1 MFENEARMSSR
12 PTKVLA
18 LTRYSSMAASTRQR
32 FDQYVPHLGKAGFEI
47 TSAPLFGDEY
57 VASIGKSRSKALVA
71 RSYAARLVN
80 LVRAAGRF
88 DAAWVQ
94 YDLFPFLPGF
104 AERALRLANIPYIVD
119 YDDALFH
126 NYDRGGALKTR
137 LLGGKLTPLLAGARG
152 CAAGNAYL
160 ADYLE
165 RYNRNVRIIPTV
177 VDTEHYTVVESRNPR
192 PVVGWIGSPS
202 TWRYVEPIL
211 PQILP
216 VIEAAGGRFRAV
228 GSGRRGV
235 HGIVEFVDWA
245 EAREIEDVQQFDIG
259 IMPLPDEEW
268 ARGKCG
274 YKLIQYM
281 ACGRPT
287 IASPVGVNRQIVEH
301 GVNGH
306 LASSSEEWRSSL
318 EALLESRERRESM
331 GSHGRRVVE
340 GNYSLHS
347 QIQPM
352 VDLFDCLRVH

>member
-12 PTKVLA
+12 PIKVLA

-32 FDQYVPHLGKAGFEI
+32 FDQYIPHLERAGFEI

-57 VASIGKSRSKALVA
+57 VARIGNSRSKALVA
-71 RSYAARLVN
+71 RSYTARAFDLA
-80 LVRAAGRF
+80 RAATQF

-94 YDLFPFLPGF
+94 YDLFPFLPGV
-104 AERALRLANIPYIVD
+104 AEHALRLANVPYIVD

-137 LLGGKLTPLLAGARG
+137 LLSNKLAPLLTGARG

-160 ADYLE
+160 AAYLGQ
-165 RYNRNVRIIPTV
+165 YNQNVRIIPTV
-177 VDTEHYTVVESRNPR
+177 VDTDHYRVVPSQNER

-211 PQILP
+211 PHIMP

-228 GSGRRGV
+228 GSGRS
-235 HGIVEFVDWA
+235 GIHRNAEFVNWT
-245 EAREIEDVQQFDIG
+245 EKHEVEDVQGFDIG

-281 ACGRPT
+281 ACGRST
-287 IASPVGVNRQIVEH
+287 IASPVGVNCQIVDH
-301 GVNGH
+301 GRDGY
-306 LASSSEEWRSSL
+306 LAGSVQEWQGAL
-318 EALLESRERRESM
+318 TALLENTGRRESM
-331 GSHGRRVVE
+331 GMYGRRVVE
-340 GNYSLHS
+340 GSYSLQS

-352 VDLFDCLRVH
+352 IELFDCLRMR

>member
-12 PTKVLA
+12 PVKVLA

-32 FDQYVPHLGKAGFEI
+32 FDQYIPHLERAGFEI

-57 VASIGKSRSKALVA
+57 VASIGNSRSKALVA
-71 RSYAARLVN
+71 RSYTARVFDLA
-80 LVRAAGRF
+80 RAATRF

-104 AERALRLANIPYIVD
+104 AERALRLANVPYIVD

-137 LLGGKLTPLLAGARG
+137 LLGNKLAPLLTGARG

-160 ADYLE
+160 AAYLE
-165 RYNRNVRIIPTV
+165 QYNRNVGIIPTV
-177 VDTEHYTVVESRNPR
+177 VDTDHYRVVQSQNER

-211 PQILP
+211 PHIIP
-216 VIEAAGGRFRAV
+216 VIEAAGGWFRAI
-228 GSGRRGV
+228 GSGKSGV

-245 EAREIEDVQQFDIG
+245 EDREVKDVQGFDVG

-287 IASPVGVNRQIVEH
+287 IASPVGVNRQIVNH
-301 GVNGH
+301 GVDGY
-306 LASSSEEWRSSL
+306 LASSIEEWQSAL
-318 EALLESRERRESM
+318 QVLLESRGRRESM
-331 GSHGRRVVE
+331 GIHGRRIIE
-340 GNYSLHS
+340 GNYSLKS

-352 VDLFDCLRVH
+352 IHLFDCLRKL

>member
-1 MFENEARMSSR
+1 MSSR
-12 PTKVLA
+12 PIKILA

-32 FDQYVPHLGKAGFEI
+32 FDQYIPHLERAGFEI
-47 TSAPLFGDEY
+47 TSAPLFGDAY
-57 VASIGKSRSKALVA
+57 VASIGNARSKGLVA
-71 RSYAARLVN
+71 RSYAARVLD
-80 LVRAAGRF
+80 LLRAATRF

-94 YDLFPFLPGF
+94 YDLFPFLPGL
-104 AERALRLANIPYIVD
+104 AERALRLGSVPYIVD

-126 NYDRGGALKTR
+126 NYDRGGAVKTR
-137 LLGGKLTPLLAGARG
+137 LLGNKLAPLLTGARG
-152 CAAGNAYL
+152 CAAGNEYL
-160 ADYLE
+160 ATYLR

-177 VDTEHYTVVESRNPR
+177 VDTEHYRVVPSPNER

-211 PQILP
+211 PHILP
-216 VIEAAGGRFRAV
+216 SIEAAGGRFRAV

-245 EAREIEDVQQFDIG
+245 EDREVADVQGFDIG
-259 IMPLPDEEW
+259 VMPLPDEEW

-287 IASPVGVNRQIVEH
+287 IASPVGVNRQIVDHE
-301 GVNGH
+301 VNGY
-306 LASSSEEWRSSL
+306 LASSVQEWQAAL
-318 EALLESRERRESM
+318 QALLESRARREAM
-331 GSHGRRVVE
+331 GAHGRRIVE
-340 GNYSLHS
+340 GSYSLQS

-352 VDLFDCLRVH
+352 IDLFDCLRVR